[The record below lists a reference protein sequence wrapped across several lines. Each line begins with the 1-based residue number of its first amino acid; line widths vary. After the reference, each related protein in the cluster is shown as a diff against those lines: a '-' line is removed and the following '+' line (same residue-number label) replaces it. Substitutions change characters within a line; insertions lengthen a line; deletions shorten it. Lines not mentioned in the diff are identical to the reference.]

1 MLRDHPTI
9 RRLLLAAAGIA
20 AGVGV
25 MLAQAPARREFEV
38 ASIRPNNS
46 GPPKNNINPF
56 VFIPGGRFTATN
68 VTLVDVIVPAYQTRR
83 IQMQGG
89 PAWIDSDRFD
99 IAAKA
104 DMDQGRVEGEQW
116 PLMLQALLEDRFKLA
131 VHKETKETQVYALAA
146 GKTPPK
152 LQPSKEGEQTK
163 FTPGERGQMKF
174 QKMPIVGL
182 VNTLANILHTP
193 VVDQTGIT
201 GFFDFTLDPMQFMTP
216 PSPDNP
222 VRPDFSELVL
232 TAVQEQLGFK
242 FEKKKAPLEFTIIDH
257 AEKPSEN

>member
-25 MLAQAPARREFEV
+25 MLAQTPARREFEV
-38 ASIRPNNS
+38 ASIRPNNA
-46 GPPKNNINPF
+46 GRPTTFINPF
-56 VFIPGGRFTATN
+56 VFAPGGHFTATN
-68 VTLVDVIVPAYQTRR
+68 VTFADLVMMAYRTNRNEL
-83 IQMQGG
+83 QGG
-89 PAWIDSDRFD
+89 PAWMDVDRFD
-99 IAAKA
+99 IVAKA
-104 DMDQGRVEGEQW
+104 DMDQGKIEPGQW
-116 PLMLQALLEDRFKLA
+116 TLMIKALLEDRFKLA
-131 VHKETKETQVYALAA
+131 VHKETKETQVYAMVA
-146 GKTPPK
+146 GKSPPK

-163 FTPGERGQMKF
+163 FTPGERGQMNF
-174 QKMPIVGL
+174 QKMPVVGL
-182 VNTLANILHTP
+182 VNTLSNILHTT

-201 GFFDFTLDPMQFMTP
+201 GFFDFTLDPIQFLTP

-242 FEKKKAPLEFTIIDH
+242 FEKKKVPVEFTIVDH
-257 AEKPSEN
+257 AEKPTEN